1 MAKRLLIVDDEPAL
15 LMAVAA
21 CLRSEGYDVKTA
33 RSARDALVYLSTAV
47 PDLIVSDVRM
57 PHMDGF
63 EFAKL
68 LRSSTRTE
76 LIPIVFLSAK
86 DALDDRIEGFRSGV
100 DAYLVKPFEP
110 TELIAV
116 VANILLRVDRTHS
129 VIANMIGTDHAE
141 IEDTAFDEGL
151 TNAEGRIA
159 NEVAKGLS
167 NKEIAAELNLSVRT
181 IENHISR
188 ILDKKG
194 FSNRVELAR
203 YILENRQKQ

>member
-21 CLRSEGYDVKTA
+21 CLRSENYEVKTA

-129 VIANMIGTDHAE
+129 VIANMIGTDHPE
-141 IEDTAFDEGL
+141 IEDFAFDEGL

-203 YILENRQKQ
+203 YVLENRQKQ